1 MKANLGWARFV
12 HQKAIDRDR
21 AVKGT
26 DEVNGEGRVE
36 YFFDKNKKSKIA
48 HLWNDSDTFCG
59 FLKSNEGAGRQ
70 IHTNKLERDICHACE
85 AKWLLWNEEDSVAP
99 KRSLQSQPLTTL

>member
-26 DEVNGEGRVE
+26 DEVNGEGVGWSI
-36 YFFDKNKKSKIA
+36 FLTKIRKVK
-48 HLWNDSDTFCG
+48 LLTFG
-59 FLKSNEGAGRQ
+59 TTQ
-70 IHTNKLERDICHACE
+70 IR
-85 AKWLLWNEEDSVAP
+85 SVA
-99 KRSLQSQPLTTL
+99 S